1 MAAQFT
7 LAEAAGQVDDAL
19 AFGAGQLGRVGIA
32 FEAAQ
37 GGVQDLPSFGG
48 VGNAAAEHV
57 LACFGQAGAVG
68 HADQGV
74 NDGVVDALLAE
85 VGDEAGGFEAELRGA
100 ARVFEQGTQGRLFK
114 ASSLALQDAPRGPA
128 SPGVGG

>member
-1 MAAQFT
+1 MQH
-7 LAEAAGQVDDAL
+7 
-19 AFGAGQLGRVGIA
+19 
-32 FEAAQ
+32 
-37 GGVQDLPSFGG
+37 LPSFGG

-74 NDGVVDALLAE
+74 DDGIVDALLAE
-85 VGDEAGGFEAELRGA
+85 VGDEAGGLKAQLRGA